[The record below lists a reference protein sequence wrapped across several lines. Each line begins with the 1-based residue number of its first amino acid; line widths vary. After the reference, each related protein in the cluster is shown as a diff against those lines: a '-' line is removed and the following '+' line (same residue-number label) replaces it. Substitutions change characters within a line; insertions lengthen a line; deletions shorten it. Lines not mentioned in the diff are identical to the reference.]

1 MSEEQTYELE
11 ELKAMNRLNLRRI
24 CKGRGLSSEDCA
36 RLDVNSLAEWVVEN
50 QEGSSKPA
58 KRSKKAAAKKA
69 AAKKQEE
76 VQEEVQEEAEEAP
89 KTSGRSRLAAKRGK
103 ASAKPKPK
111 EDVVDEETGEVELDL
126 NALAELLGTMSER
139 IQAIEEKIDELGA
152 VYTANSTGLVNDVS
166 EVAAENYKTAGL
178 LLHLATWLRAEEILT
193 DDNAPEGMDF
203 DDKMEALDKDTRGNE
218 EGDE

>member
-50 QEGSSKPA
+50 QEGGSKPA
-58 KRSKKAAAKKA
+58 KRSKKAAP
-69 AAKKQEE
+69 KKQEE
-76 VQEEVQEEAEEAP
+76 VQEEVQEEAP
-89 KTSGRSRLAAKRGK
+89 KTSGKGRLAAKRGK
-103 ASAKPKPK
+103 ASPKPPPK

-126 NALAELLGTMSER
+126 NALTELLGTLSER
-139 IQAIEEKIDELGA
+139 VQSIEEKIDELGA

-166 EVAAENYKTAGL
+166 EVAVENYKTAGL
-178 LLHLATWLRAEEILT
+178 LLHLATWMRAEEILT